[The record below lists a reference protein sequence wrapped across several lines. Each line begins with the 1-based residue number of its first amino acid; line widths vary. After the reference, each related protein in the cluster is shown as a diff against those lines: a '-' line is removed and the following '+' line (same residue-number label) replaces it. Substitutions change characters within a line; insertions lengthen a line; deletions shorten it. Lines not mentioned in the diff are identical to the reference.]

1 MNKKVLV
8 TGLVGFTGRYLAEAL
23 TREGYEVHGLVNEAT
38 TNRPPAGA
46 TLHQCDLT
54 DAAGLAA
61 VVQQVQPQSVVH
73 LAGVTFVAHGD
84 VESIYRVNL
93 LGTRYLLDG
102 LAQLT
107 TPPQAVLLA
116 SSANVYGN
124 STEGV
129 MDETTP
135 PAPANDYAVSKLAM
149 EYVARL
155 YANQLPIIITRPFNY
170 TGVGQSES
178 FLLPKIVAH
187 VRSGAPVIELGN
199 LDVARDFSD
208 VRLVVQAYVR
218 LLRTPGAVG
227 GTFNVCSG
235 RAHTLNDVLDLVREI
250 SGRNFE
256 VQVNPAFVRTNEVKT
271 LLGSRARLDACIG
284 ALDTIELRDTLR
296 WMLSSDSSGNP

>member
-1 MNKKVLV
+1 
-8 TGLVGFTGRYLAEAL
+8 
-23 TREGYEVHGLVNEAT
+23 
-38 TNRPPAGA
+38 
-46 TLHQCDLT
+46 
-54 DAAGLAA
+54 
-61 VVQQVQPQSVVH
+61 
-73 LAGVTFVAHGD
+73 
-84 VESIYRVNL
+84 
-93 LGTRYLLDG
+93 
-102 LAQLT
+102 
-107 TPPQAVLLA
+107 
-116 SSANVYGN
+116 
-124 STEGV
+124 
-129 MDETTP
+129 
-135 PAPANDYAVSKLAM
+135 
-149 EYVARL
+149 VARL